1 MTVVKLYV
9 ANTTLQ
15 HHEFVFWRPENSQLQ
30 RVQIPIM
37 NQRLVV
43 DDQPEIVRAIID
55 QHVAYGLL
63 EARAMLRTKRFTGL
77 GYRLDKPVDIESLM
91 LAKQQNDAV
100 LMERSK
106 AQREMAAALGAR
118 HALELGRVGDTEI
131 PKSFSMSVEEEKV
144 TKQDKGPKLKETVE
158 VALH

>member
-1 MTVVKLYV
+1 MKLYV

-15 HHEFVFWRPENSQLQ
+15 HHEFIFWKPENSQLQ
-30 RVQIPIM
+30 RMQIPLM
-37 NQRLVV
+37 NQRLIV

-63 EARAMLRTKRFTGL
+63 EARAMLRTRRFTGL

-100 LMERSK
+100 LMGQSK
-106 AQREMAAALGAR
+106 TQREFAAALGAR
-118 HALELGRVGDTEI
+118 HALELGQSGDTET
-131 PKSFSMSVEEEKV
+131 PKSFSMSIEEQQV
-144 TKQDKGPKLKETVE
+144 DKHDKAPKLKETVE
-158 VALH
+158 VVLH